1 MRVLSDCSEI
11 VEYPTMSPTTSAID
25 VVLTKRLVR
34 PRSVRP
40 EFWNPSDR
48 NSRLVVPTTS
58 RSPGRNGTGMARSIR
73 IPLSRVP
80 LVLRSMTA
88 ARSSAGS
95 SRISR

>member
-40 EFWNPSDR
+40 EFWNRSDR
-48 NSRLVVPTTS
+48 NSRL
-58 RSPGRNGTGMARSIR
+58 
-73 IPLSRVP
+73 
-80 LVLRSMTA
+80 MTA
-88 ARSSAGS
+88 FCFASSQMITLFWGNFGFLPPPTRAR
-95 SRISR
+95 